1 MGFARFRATVAGSA
15 LYRWRRPLEL
25 YELQCWIRQRSG
37 MDDGLSADQ
46 RAHAGRLPEL
56 HARCDGPSV
65 LSRRRLDGG
74 ERHWQLEQCG
84 HDRVRWWTRQAG
96 RRNLSLSAGTDRFD
110 RVGTWNP
117 FESHSRRYSGLRI
130 RAHAQKSGSS
140 LRCEHQRSAHRRKLE
155 QLEPRPERLGERAL
169 ATGTIAP
176 SARALS
182 NWFLPV

>member
-1 MGFARFRATVAGSA
+1 MGFARFRAGMAGFTVARA
-15 LYRWRRPLEL
+15 RRPLEL

-74 ERHWQLEQCG
+74 ERHRQLEQCG
-84 HDRVRWWTRQAG
+84 HDRVRWWTRQTG

-110 RVGTWNP
+110 RVGAWNP
-117 FESHSRRYSGLRI
+117 FESHPRRYSGLRI
-130 RAHAQKSGSS
+130 RTDAEEFESNLVLGH
-140 LRCEHQRSAHRRKLE
+140 RSQTNRIELE
-155 QLEPRPERLGERAL
+155 
-169 ATGTIAP
+169 
-176 SARALS
+176 
-182 NWFLPV
+182 